1 MAWQTPKTNWDIEI
15 PPTYV
20 DFNRIEQNTVELK
33 KAATIDI
40 ADSGGYLTATNVE
53 DALAEI
59 YTKSR

>member
-1 MAWQTPKTNWDIEI
+1 MSWQTPKTDWNVET
-15 PPTYV
+15 PPTYT
-20 DFNRIEQNTVELK
+20 DFNRIEQNEVELK

>member
-1 MAWQTPKTNWDIEI
+1 MAYVTPKTDWNVET
-15 PPTYV
+15 PPAYN
-20 DFNRIEQNTVELK
+20 DFNRIEQNEVELK

-40 ADSGGYLTATNVE
+40 VDSGGYLSATNVE

>member
-1 MAWQTPKTNWDIEI
+1 MAWQTPKTNWNVET
-15 PPTYV
+15 PPTYA
-20 DFNRIEQNTVELK
+20 DFNRIEQNEVELK
-33 KAATIDI
+33 KASTIDI